1 MFPTF
6 LVLLLLPPV
15 FSDCF
20 CSQYDIFADC
30 GGTEAGPII
39 FILPWFPVLSLG
51 DFHQYLEFFI
61 HGLAIS
67 VFCDEIE
74 TELER
79 IVLPLRQSL
88 FFSSGC
94 RTINFPYWRL
104 QKKKYGKFH
113 AKIVLFR
120 FNLRF
125 GTLKKNKQHVLYIS
139 QFQQFNFFWSIRSP
153 SSCPRLHFL
162 VLFPLLVRMTSRVSL
177 FPEEMWHNFN
187 ANGIIVNLVIKYNV
201 LEWSASSW

>member
-1 MFPTF
+1 MCSSTELHVSQQTLKCICPLFSGKNLNFKRLVYSGTF

-30 GGTEAGPII
+30 GGTEASPII

-94 RTINFPYWRL
+94 RTINF
-104 QKKKYGKFH
+104 
-113 AKIVLFR
+113 
-120 FNLRF
+120 
-125 GTLKKNKQHVLYIS
+125 LY
-139 QFQQFNFFWSIRSP
+139 
-153 SSCPRLHFL
+153 
-162 VLFPLLVRMTSRVSL
+162 
-177 FPEEMWHNFN
+177 
-187 ANGIIVNLVIKYNV
+187 
-201 LEWSASSW
+201 

>member
-1 MFPTF
+1 MFPTC

-30 GGTEAGPII
+30 GGTEASPII

-94 RTINFPYWRL
+94 RTINFPYWRHFFFVF
-104 QKKKYGKFH
+104 KKKNMESFMLKSFYSD
-113 AKIVLFR
+113 L
-120 FNLRF
+120 
-125 GTLKKNKQHVLYIS
+125 TLG
-139 QFQQFNFFWSIRSP
+139 
-153 SSCPRLHFL
+153 L
-162 VLFPLLVRMTSRVSL
+162 VL
-177 FPEEMWHNFN
+177 
-187 ANGIIVNLVIKYNV
+187 
-201 LEWSASSW
+201 